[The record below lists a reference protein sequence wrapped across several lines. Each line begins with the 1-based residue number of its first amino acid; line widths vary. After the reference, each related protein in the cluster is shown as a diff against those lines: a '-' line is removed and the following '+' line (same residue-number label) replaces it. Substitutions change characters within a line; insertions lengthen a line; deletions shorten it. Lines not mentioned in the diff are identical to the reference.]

1 MGFCSHS
8 SRSQQGPHLTFLL
21 RSRPRP
27 YKTMPVLLGHVV
39 PNFKAD
45 TTIGPIDFH
54 EFITAE
60 PGKWVILF
68 SRPADFTPVCTT
80 ELSAFQQILPELQ
93 KRNVK
98 PIALSVD
105 SVESHK
111 AWAADIVA
119 FGKCSEFTIPIIADV
134 SKEVANAYGMMD
146 PDEMDAQGMPLTAR
160 SVFIIGPD
168 KKLKLSILYPATPGR
183 NVSEV
188 LRVID
193 SLQLT
198 SEKKVAT
205 PVNWK
210 LGEDVIVPPSV
221 SQADA
226 AKMFPENKTVEL
238 PSGKAYLRY
247 TPTPK

>member
-1 MGFCSHS
+1 MG
-8 SRSQQGPHLTFLL
+8 
-21 RSRPRP
+21 
-27 YKTMPVLLGHVV
+27 MPVLLGHVV

-60 PGKWVILF
+60 PGKWVNLF
-68 SRPADFTPVCTT
+68 SHPADFTPVCTT
-80 ELSAFQQILPELQ
+80 ELSVFQKILPELE

-111 AWAADIVA
+111 AWAADIVTYGMCFTA
-119 FGKCSEFTIPIIADV
+119 PVITEFTIPIIADE

-168 KKLKLSILYPATPGR
+168 KKLKLSILYPATTGR
-183 NVSEV
+183 NVTEI

-193 SLQLT
+193 SLKLT
-198 SEKKVAT
+198 AEKKVAT

-210 LGEDVIVPPSV
+210 DGDKCMVIPSV
-221 SQADA
+221 KPDE
-226 AKMFPENKTVEL
+226 AKTLFPEHTVAQV
-238 PSGKAYLRY
+238 PSGKGYIRL
-247 TPTPK
+247 TPQPK

>member
-1 MGFCSHS
+1 MGFSSHS

-27 YKTMPVLLGHVV
+27 NKTMPVLLGHVV

-60 PGKWVILF
+60 PGQWVILF
-68 SRPADFTPVCTT
+68 SHPADFTPVCTT
-80 ELSAFQQILPELQ
+80 ELSAFQKVLPDL
-93 KRNVK
+93 KARNVK

-105 SVESHK
+105 SVDSHK
-111 AWAADIVA
+111 AWAADVA
-119 FGKCSEFTIPIIADV
+119 AYGKTDDFSIPIIADV

-146 PDEMDAQGMPLTAR
+146 PDEMDSQGMPLTAR

-168 KKLKLSILYPATPGR
+168 KKLKLSILYPATTGR

-198 SEKKVAT
+198 SEKKVA
-205 PVNWK
+205 
-210 LGEDVIVPPSV
+210 EDVIVPPSV

-238 PSGKAYLRY
+238 PSGK
-247 TPTPK
+247 

>member
-1 MGFCSHS
+1 
-8 SRSQQGPHLTFLL
+8 
-21 RSRPRP
+21 
-27 YKTMPVLLGHVV
+27 MPVLLGHVV
-39 PNFKAD
+39 PNFKAE

-60 PGKWVILF
+60 PDKWVILF
-68 SRPADFTPVCTT
+68 SHPADFTPVCTT
-80 ELSAFQQILPELQ
+80 ELSGFQKILPELE

-111 AWAADIVA
+111 EWTADIVTYGMCFTA
-119 FGKCSEFTIPIIADV
+119 PIITEFTIPIIADE
-134 SKEVANAYGMMD
+134 SKEIANTYGMMD

-168 KKLKLSILYPATPGR
+168 KKLKLSILYPATTGR
-183 NVSEV
+183 NLTEI

-198 SEKKVAT
+198 ANKKVCT
-205 PVNWK
+205 PVNWEM
-210 LGEDVIVPPSV
+210 GQDVIVPPSV
-221 SQADA
+221 SAEDA
-226 AKMFPENKTVEL
+226 KEMFPEVQTLPL
-238 PSGKAYLRY
+238 PSGKEYLRI
-247 TPTPK
+247 TPQPK